1 MKTTLKLAAVALV
14 GMMSV
19 GCASQSYVDTKFN
32 EAKAS
37 ADSAA
42 AAASKAQATA
52 DAALAAAQKAQ
63 ASADEANEKIN
74 RMSEHA
80 TRGAK

>member
-1 MKTTLKLAAVALV
+1 MKTTLKIAAVALF
-14 GMMSV
+14 GLMSV

-32 EAKAS
+32 EAKSS
-37 ADSAA
+37 ADAA
-42 AAASKAQATA
+42 AASASKAQATA

-74 RMSEHA
+74 RMAEH
-80 TRGAK
+80 GMKGPK